1 MIEFCKNYLI
11 IHLFRK
17 EKLSQLEERQLEEAA
32 EAVVKASLA
41 IDEARLTVQNISN
54 ILDKL
59 SKRKLLQLNDHGIY
73 VYILQLKQILC

>member
-1 MIEFCKNYLI
+1 MFIFI
-11 IHLFRK
+11 RK

-59 SKRKLLQLNDHGIY
+59 SKRKLFQFNHDGFY
-73 VYILQLKQILC
+73 VYILHSKLILQRF